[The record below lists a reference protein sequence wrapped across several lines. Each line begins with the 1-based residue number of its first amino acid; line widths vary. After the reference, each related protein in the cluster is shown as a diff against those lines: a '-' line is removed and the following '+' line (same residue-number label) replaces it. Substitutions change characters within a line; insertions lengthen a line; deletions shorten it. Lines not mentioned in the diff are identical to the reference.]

1 MNRAEKVAKWLIEKH
16 SFEPED
22 ATEVAKDFL
31 SLLDQQG
38 EPVDIVFDGP
48 PGPEAGRFVEVES
61 PPGRSIRFGEWVERD
76 DGYWVLR
83 IHPPASREREA
94 LARKL
99 ALDVRRVGT
108 NVGRCCR
115 KLEPYDFELAVKTSR
130 FWEKVEAQT
139 DAILSEGS
147 ER

>member
-1 MNRAEKVAKWLIEKH
+1 MNQTEKVARWLIEKH

-94 LARKL
+94 LEHVASLFVAEDVYLLLDLAREKAPYLPALKRIGDLIQKL
-99 ALDVRRVGT
+99 RD
-108 NVGRCCR
+108 
-115 KLEPYDFELAVKTSR
+115 
-130 FWEKVEAQT
+130 
-139 DAILSEGS
+139 ILSEGS
-147 ER
+147 EG